1 MSNTN
6 PSRFLITRQTA
17 VWSDEN
23 SNLTTVKVLARHN
36 AIQEGVGSKKELIGL
51 EGNLS
56 MGSGKERWRF
66 KKKQK
71 KQKKSNKMIIMMRV
85 MITNTNE
92 KKKC

>member
-23 SNLTTVKVLARHN
+23 SNLTTAKVLARHN

-56 MGSGKERWRF
+56 MGSEKERWRF
-66 KKKQK
+66 IKQK
-71 KQKKSNKMIIMMRV
+71 NNKQIIIMRV
-85 MITNTNE
+85 MRTNTN
-92 KKKC
+92 